1 MSYDKWLLS
10 MTDRAFRK
18 TISGVTNIRE
28 LYPTE
33 SAADVNAEFTLPALV
48 SIYEVTVPQG
58 TFGAQAGAFVL
69 GLFKTEARY
78 LFS

>member
-1 MSYDKWLLS
+1 

-18 TISGVTNIRE
+18 TISGITNIRE

-33 SAADVNAEFTLPALV
+33 SSADVNAEFTLPALV

-58 TFGAQAGAFVL
+58 TFGA
-69 GLFKTEARY
+69 
-78 LFS
+78 

>member
-1 MSYDKWLLS
+1 

-33 SAADVNAEFTLPALV
+33 SAGDVNAEFTLPALV
-48 SIYEVTVPQG
+48 SIYEVTVP
-58 TFGAQAGAFVL
+58 
-69 GLFKTEARY
+69 
-78 LFS
+78 

>member
-1 MSYDKWLLS
+1 

-33 SAADVNAEFTLPALV
+33 SAVDVNAEFVLPALV
-48 SIYEVTVPQG
+48 NIYEVTVPQS

-69 GLFKTEARY
+69 GLFKTEAHY
-78 LFS
+78 